1 MRTPLPP
8 IVAALVLAAGA
19 IPAQQNGAVERPVAG
34 SFTEAQ
40 AAQGDTVFQW
50 FCASCHEQNF
60 HTGEQFRMSW
70 LGRTLR
76 DYFRTIRN
84 TMPEDNP
91 GGLSDEQ
98 YVAVI
103 AYIMKLNGYP
113 SGAEPLKADTLEL
126 KRIRIGEPP
135 ARAAGSP

>member
-1 MRTPLPP
+1 MRFPP
-8 IVAALVLAAGA
+8 IFAAFALVVAAPVA
-19 IPAQQNGAVERPVAG
+19 AQQSGVVDRPVAG
-34 SFTEAQ
+34 SFTDLQ

-60 HTGEQFRMSW
+60 HTGEQFRISW

-113 SGAEPLKADTLEL
+113 SGAEPLKTDTLEL

-135 ARAAGSP
+135 ARAAASP